1 MIQFGGNCT
10 ASVTKQGRY
19 SVRYQDGSPVVS
31 VVMETSD
38 GIRVYPATRSH
49 EQLVEMVNAIKTAAS
64 ASKGG
69 SFYINEYRQV
79 IVPAGTP
86 LGHYYAGEYHEPI
99 SLVMES
105 TGQEFSGSHRDAS
118 GRVLSPRDSWGIRPR
133 PGIAYT
139 LSSGGQDIYYERKIS
154 VDAVQKVR
162 LSSLVGVN
170 DAVKTASRIAKVKG
184 KEGGRFYVND
194 FRVIF
199 GPRSGGADYLFMG
212 LLDESDPWFPKWLPQ
227 DGQTVT
233 PTKPILFEE
242 GARSF
247 PRVPKN
253 RFD

>member
-1 MIQFGGNCT
+1 MIIFEGNCT

-31 VVMETSD
+31 VVMETTD

-49 EQLVEMVNAIKTAAS
+49 EQLVEMVNAIKTAAN

-69 SFYINEYRQV
+69 SFYINEFRQV

-86 LGHYYAGEYHEPI
+86 LRHYYAGEYHDPI

-105 TGQEFSGSHRDAS
+105 TGQEFSGSHRNES
-118 GRVLSPRDSWGIRPR
+118 GGALSRGDSWGIRPR

-139 LSSGGQDIYYERKIS
+139 LASGGLDIYYERKIS

-170 DAVKTASRIAKVKG
+170 EAGKIASRIANVKG
-184 KEGGRFYVND
+184 KDGGRFYVND

-199 GPRSGGADYLFMG
+199 GPRSGGTDYLFMS
-212 LLDESDPWFPKWLPQ
+212 LLEESDPWFPKWLAKE
-227 DGQTVT
+227 GQTAI
-233 PTKPILFEE
+233 PTKPNLLNEE
-242 GARSF
+242 ARSF
-247 PRVPKN
+247 PTIPKN